1 VTADE
6 ANADVKEHN
15 AHPSA
20 TLMDGTG
27 TIGHAYDA
35 KTTPHMFVIDP
46 AGKIIYE
53 GAIDD
58 HATTDVADVRSSQN
72 YVTAAL
78 TESLGGKPVTT
89 AFTRPYGCSV
99 KYAN

>member
-1 VTADE
+1 MTAAQE
-6 ANADVKEHN
+6 NTYISAVHADPT
-15 AHPSA
+15 AAILDPQGA
-20 TLMDGTG
+20 
-27 TIGHAYDA
+27 IGHLYSA